1 MDADHPLHVRADDS
15 TPRDDHLVAEL
26 TELLDSVTGF
36 EEMAEHMALLADQRR
51 LRILFCL
58 HAHPGVRSS
67 DIARAIDASDST
79 TSHALALLRD
89 SGLVRARRSGREV
102 RYELAD
108 GFAHTLLHD
117 LGSGH
122 LPGIHHHGHE
132 HERQRRRQHQHEH
145 EHAHEHEHEHGHE
158 HPPDH

>member
-67 DIARAIDASDST
+67 DIARAIDASAST
-79 TSHALALLRD
+79 TSHALAL
-89 SGLVRARRSGREV
+89 LVRARRSGREV

-145 EHAHEHEHEHGHE
+145 EHEHGHE